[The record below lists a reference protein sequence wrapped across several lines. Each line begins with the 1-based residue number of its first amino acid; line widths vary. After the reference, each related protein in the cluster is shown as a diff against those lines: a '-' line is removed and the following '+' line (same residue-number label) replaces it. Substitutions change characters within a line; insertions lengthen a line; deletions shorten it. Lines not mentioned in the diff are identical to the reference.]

1 MFLITYPREKCT
13 VEIFK
18 LQNSLWQLCLT
29 YQFLY
34 PIKAFICKSTGTS
47 FGGTMGTLTQLLKL
61 FAFGCLQKKEGLRI
75 HNKFFDLAKDHI
87 FTRQKFYTPI
97 QVVADGVSNVDGI
110 VEFAM
115 MG

>member
-13 VEIFK
+13 AEIFK

-61 FAFGCLQKKEGLRI
+61 FAFGCLQKKKRGFVFV
-75 HNKFFDLAKDHI
+75 FFDLAKDHI
-87 FTRQKFYTPI
+87 FTRQKLYMLI